1 MDELESLGHTEA
13 RREKHLWP
21 SSRHGSVSRSGEGAG
36 TNCIPLCLDRSVE
49 TTNKQWGGVCFYIR
63 NGPLTLWLLVRSSR
77 DIELLTVS
85 LRRFYLPCEFR
96 QMCFTIIYIHLC
108 DDASVASLLIADV
121 AQRLDTICPDA
132 QKCVIFDFKHL
143 KLNICDKS
151 LPLPSLRSPYHS
163 SVYLLHPYSS
173 WRLPCEV

>member
-1 MDELESLGHTEA
+1 MVLS
-13 RREKHLWP
+13 
-21 SSRHGSVSRSGEGAG
+21 SRSGEGAG

-63 NGPLTLWLLVRSSR
+63 KGPLTLWWLVRSSR

-85 LRRFYLPCEFR
+85 LRHFYLPCEFR

-108 DDASVASLLIADV
+108 DDASVASPLIADV

-143 KLNICDKS
+143 KLNICDKLCVHVVAPAFPS
-151 LPLPSLRSPYHS
+151 ITIPPQCVFIAPIHPLHGDSHVRYNL
-163 SVYLLHPYSS
+163 
-173 WRLPCEV
+173 